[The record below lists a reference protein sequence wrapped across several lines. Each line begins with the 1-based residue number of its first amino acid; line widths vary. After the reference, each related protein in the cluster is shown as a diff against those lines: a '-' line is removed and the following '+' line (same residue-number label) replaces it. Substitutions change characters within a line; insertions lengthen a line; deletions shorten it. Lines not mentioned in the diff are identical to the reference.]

1 MENLKTNQLTET
13 LNSEEEEEET
23 AFSYEKKVS
32 GNGSILEAS
41 SPVPAEPFA

>member
-13 LNSEEEEEET
+13 LNSEEEEET